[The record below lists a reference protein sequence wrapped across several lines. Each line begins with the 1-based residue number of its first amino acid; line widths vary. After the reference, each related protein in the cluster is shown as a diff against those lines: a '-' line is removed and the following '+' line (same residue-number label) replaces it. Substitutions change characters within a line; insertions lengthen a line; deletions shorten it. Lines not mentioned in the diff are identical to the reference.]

1 MKLYKNYEQNLES
14 NKKNTE
20 SKKPKND
27 KIMIKPLK
35 LSTSIYKMWK
45 TKTYNFNKDWT
56 QNQKVNKSSRISLLK
71 EKSLSN
77 L

>member
-1 MKLYKNYEQNLES
+1 MKPYKNYEHNLES
-14 NKKNTE
+14 SNKNTE
-20 SKKPKND
+20 PKKPKND

-35 LSTSIYKMWK
+35 LSTNTYKMWK
-45 TKTYNFNKDWT
+45 TKIYNFNKDWT